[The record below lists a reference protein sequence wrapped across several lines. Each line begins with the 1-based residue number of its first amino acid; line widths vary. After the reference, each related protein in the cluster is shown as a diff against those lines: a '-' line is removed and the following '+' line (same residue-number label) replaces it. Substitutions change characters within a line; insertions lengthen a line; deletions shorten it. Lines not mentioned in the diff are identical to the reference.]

1 MANEKVSLAALRKP
15 ATITKEKT
23 PATAE
28 PHVRLTVDLPDSDHH
43 FLKLLA
49 TESRMSMSDMM
60 RGAVKLM
67 REQEDMA
74 ALVRQRARW
83 L

>member
-15 ATITKEKT
+15 ASITKEQE
-23 PATAE
+23 PSPAE

-43 FLKLLA
+43 FLKMLA

-67 REQEDMA
+67 REQQDMA
-74 ALVRQRARW
+74 VVVKQRARQ